1 MTPNDP
7 VFPPQWLARMA
18 ALESPETLRR
28 IAESNVLCVGLGGVG
43 GLAAELV
50 ARLGVGAMTIV
61 DGDEVDETNLNRQI
75 VALTSTVSRPKAIVM
90 ADRLM
95 DVNPRLKLTVLE
107 RFLRPED
114 MPGALE
120 IGRFDCVLD
129 AIDSVPSKIALLAEC
144 IRRGIPVVSSMGAGL
159 RTDPGAIRCADI
171 TQTSV
176 CPLAKLMRKGLRE
189 LGIEHGVTAVYSVET
204 PRKPALDEAGRPL
217 IGTVSFL
224 PAAFAVQCAAAV
236 YRVLSC
242 GASTR

>member
-1 MTPNDP
+1 MTPTDP

-75 VALTSTVSRPKAIVM
+75 VALTSTVGRPKAIVM

-144 IRRGIPVVSSMGAGL
+144 VRRGIPVVSSMGAGL

-171 TQTSV
+171 AQTAV
-176 CPLAKLMRKGLRE
+176 CPLAKLVRKGLRE
-189 LGIEHGVTAVYSVET
+189 LGIERGVTAVYSVET
-204 PRKPALDEAGRPL
+204 PRKPVLDEAGRPL

-236 YRVLSC
+236 YRVLSQ